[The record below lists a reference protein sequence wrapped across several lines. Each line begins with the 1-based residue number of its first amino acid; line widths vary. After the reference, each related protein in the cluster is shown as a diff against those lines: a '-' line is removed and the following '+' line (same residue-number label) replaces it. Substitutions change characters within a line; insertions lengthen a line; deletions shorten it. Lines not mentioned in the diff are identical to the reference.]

1 MKPWGTEIY
10 KLYVKGPLSELKKNM
25 FDDAVDF
32 DLENTKYIQQ
42 GLTAVAFAERSL
54 DADEAENFVKYMT

>member
-1 MKPWGTEIY
+1 
-10 KLYVKGPLSELKKNM
+10 M
-25 FDDAVDF
+25 FDDALDF
-32 DLENTKYIQQ
+32 DIENTKYIQQ